1 MTKANISGIF
11 KLLEQ
16 KAKGEIYNK
25 EKVIVSLELQISGT
39 YPQIFAKNYM
49 LKLIPAGFPSHKYPT
64 AQVSCWVT
72 SVFHLFS

>member
-49 LKLIPAGFPSHKYPT
+49 LKIDTSWFP
-64 AQVSCWVT
+64 
-72 SVFHLFS
+72 FS